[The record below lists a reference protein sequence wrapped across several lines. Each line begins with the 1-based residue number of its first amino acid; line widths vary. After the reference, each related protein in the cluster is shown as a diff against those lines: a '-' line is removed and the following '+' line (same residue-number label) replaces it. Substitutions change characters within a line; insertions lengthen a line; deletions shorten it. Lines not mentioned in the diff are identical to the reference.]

1 MTFGGGLYGPFLN
14 VQPRGKKYWPS
25 PSNQTRTQSVIG
37 LIKDKDIKENIFRT
51 LLEMWKHYDADYYEE
66 D

>member
-1 MTFGGGLYGPFLN
+1 MTLGGGLYGPFLN
-14 VQPRGKKYWPS
+14 VEPRGKKYWPS

-37 LIKDKDIKENIFRT
+37 LIKDKDIKEYIFKIW
-51 LLEMWKHYDADYYEE
+51 LEMWKHYDADYYE